1 MQGNSGAPLLS
12 QLMKTIIVGLGNP
25 ILGDDGVG
33 WKVAEE
39 VKRRLSPDSPVVVNC
54 LSLGGISLMERL
66 IGYDRAILIDA
77 LAVQGP
83 PGSILTLSLEDLPNY
98 SAYHTASTHDTT
110 LQNALEMGRS
120 IGAKLPSHVMVVGIT
135 ANQVF
140 EFSEQLTAEIR
151 AAVPQ
156 AVNAVISLLN
166 DTDIA
171 SSTVGRVT

>member
-1 MQGNSGAPLLS
+1 
-12 QLMKTIIVGLGNP
+12 MKTIVIGLGNP

-54 LSLGGISLMERL
+54 LSLGGINLMEHL

-83 PGSILTLSLEDLPNY
+83 PGSILTLPLEDLPNY

-110 LQNALEMGRS
+110 LQNALEMGRG

-135 ANQVF
+135 AKQVF
-140 EFSEQLTAEIR
+140 EFSERLTAEVR

-156 AVNAVISLLN
+156 AVNAVIRILEEPDFAYSKGVE
-166 DTDIA
+166 T
-171 SSTVGRVT
+171 